1 MTLFEANKS
10 VAGPVGTIPEPVTP
24 DTPDFIRETVP
35 AAFRLENTI
44 GASSQERFKPQR
56 DKSSRLVID
65 QEYDPFGNIDGYEDF
80 STSFAFANSDDEVA
94 EIKRIID
101 REQKDRETVA
111 SAGLPGMAASFGA
124 GILDPIN
131 LVPVGGQAYR
141 AYSMGGS
148 ILKGG
153 LSTARAGFLGA
164 TAAESVLYNSQETR
178 SLGEAASN
186 VAVATFLSGILG
198 GAAGSFRRSVDRIPG
213 QVADVRQTARAASD
227 IEAPVARVEEIFAR
241 DADGVAARQI
251 DEQITAPRGEV
262 ELAAADGAPVRVRWD
277 NDAGRVASDDVNS
290 APSVMREYAPRQ
302 ADNGDLTWTVE
313 RAAADTGEV
322 RAVRYALSENEDGA
336 QVLEVSVSDAADFS
350 PKRAAQPDATEPA
363 TVASAAQFA
372 AKSDTISAGVDAD
385 LTVPNYADVDPI
397 RPHTVEVKADELAAD
412 AGETVLTSDDLP
424 RVRRP
429 EAVVAKDIKNSV
441 EQYSLNR
448 NSGDITQAAPFRRW
462 FGDSNVV
469 DKNGD
474 PLIVYHGSETAELNS
489 PEFQF
494 SADKIGSAND
504 IGYFGKGFYFT
515 PHEYEAKSYAE
526 FGGGKGQVGKFYLK
540 IENPLVL
547 HGYEKRFTDNT
558 LNKLKELGVDIS
570 AARSIDMDIES
581 AAKKSGYDGII
592 MLETTAG
599 AIDAS
604 LHPDA
609 RFDELSEIGESA
621 FKEKYSE
628 LKHPPEI
635 IKDSNGD
642 IEKIVI
648 SDENVEW
655 PDYIVVSDE
664 YNTEII
670 AFQPEQ
676 IKSVNNPGSFKS
688 TDAGETVLTSDDL
701 TDIQRPTAGQ
711 GGSVGAA
718 ASTRNNAEE
727 KLKSALG
734 MEKAVRFQDPMLR
747 TATSQSIATRRIVQE
762 LAETPLTYEKNALGV
777 ATPLAAETE
786 IKMSQAGLYNAMK
799 ETDDLFVAYRKGR
812 ARRVGDLARIGA
824 GDLVGRNEGQLDRVK
839 FNEEIGRAMRRADQH
854 NIPEVAKAAKVW
866 RDKVFDPLKQDAID
880 LRLLPEGV
888 DVETAA
894 GYLNRVYNSEKIAAR
909 RGEFTSIV
917 ARWLKSQQSKEGWED
932 AEIFD
937 LADEITDRVL
947 GTPDGRLPYDAYLS
961 RDSNPIPQS
970 RAKREVRGPLKG
982 RVFMIPDEMIEDFL
996 ESDINVV
1003 GRIYTRTMSAD
1014 VALTRRFESAEMEAP
1029 LGEVRRDYANKI
1041 AAAKTDAERTK
1052 LSKARDADIRD
1063 LAAIRDRLRGTYA
1076 LPRDPNSVLVRA
1088 GRVVRSLNYLRLLG
1102 GMTLSALP
1110 DIARPVMVHGFGRVM
1125 GDGLGPMM
1133 RNFKAYQLA
1142 ADEVKQAGTALDMVL
1157 DSRSMAIADVT
1168 DDFGRYSK
1176 FERGVRYAADQ
1187 FGVVSLMAPWNAAT
1201 KQFAGVVTMSRA
1213 LDGIDKWTKGI
1224 ADTAT
1229 VENLARAGIDE
1240 DMARRIG
1247 AQFAAH
1253 GDDADGVKLAN
1264 TANWDDRGAVQ
1275 AFRGMIVKD
1284 VDRIIV
1290 TPGQDKPLWM
1300 STELGAV
1307 IGQFKSFSIASTQ
1320 RVFLAGLQQR
1330 DAAFL
1335 SGMGMMVGL
1344 GMLSYYL
1351 KAKTAGYEPT
1361 DNPGTWLA
1369 EGIDRSGSLGW
1380 FFEVNNLT
1388 EKLTRGTV
1396 GVSALTG
1403 GPIMSRYAS
1412 RNVIGAL
1419 IGPTSGA
1426 ISDAAQA
1433 IGALSAGDWRESDTS
1448 AMRRLLPYQNL
1459 FYMRQLLDQ
1468 AERGIN
1474 SELGVAR

>member
-1 MTLFEANKS
+1 MPLFENNKS
-10 VAGPVGTIPEPVTP
+10 VAGPVGTIPEPVAP
-24 DTPDFIRETVP
+24 DTPNFFRETVP

-65 QEYDPFGNIDGYEDF
+65 QDYDPFGNIDGYEDF

-153 LSTARAGFLGA
+153 LSTARAGFLGS
-164 TAAESVLYNSQETR
+164 TAAESILYNSQETR

-198 GAAGSFRRSVDRIPG
+198 GAAGSFRRSVDLVPG

-262 ELAAADGAPVRVRWD
+262 ELAAVEGAPVRVRWD
-277 NDAGRVASDDVNS
+277 NDAGRVTSDDVTS

-336 QVLEVSVSDAADFS
+336 QVLEVSVSDGVDFS
-350 PKRAAQPDATEPA
+350 PKRVAQPDATEPA

-372 AKSDTISAGVDAD
+372 AKSDAIAAGVDSD

-424 RVRRP
+424 DV
-429 EAVVAKDIKNSV
+429 
-441 EQYSLNR
+441 
-448 NSGDITQAAPFRRW
+448 
-462 FGDSNVV
+462 
-469 DKNGD
+469 
-474 PLIVYHGSETAELNS
+474 
-489 PEFQF
+489 
-494 SADKIGSAND
+494 
-504 IGYFGKGFYFT
+504 
-515 PHEYEAKSYAE
+515 
-526 FGGGKGQVGKFYLK
+526 
-540 IENPLVL
+540 
-547 HGYEKRFTDNT
+547 
-558 LNKLKELGVDIS
+558 
-570 AARSIDMDIES
+570 
-581 AAKKSGYDGII
+581 
-592 MLETTAG
+592 
-599 AIDAS
+599 
-604 LHPDA
+604 
-609 RFDELSEIGESA
+609 
-621 FKEKYSE
+621 
-628 LKHPPEI
+628 
-635 IKDSNGD
+635 
-642 IEKIVI
+642 
-648 SDENVEW
+648 
-655 PDYIVVSDE
+655 
-664 YNTEII
+664 
-670 AFQPEQ
+670 
-676 IKSVNNPGSFKS
+676 
-688 TDAGETVLTSDDL
+688 
-701 TDIQRPTAGQ
+701 QRPTAGQ

-1125 GDGLGPMM
+1125 GSGLGPMI

-1187 FGVVSLMAPWNAAT
+1187 FGVVSLMAPWNAAV
-1201 KQFAGVVTMSRA
+1201 KQFAGVITGSRA
-1213 LDGIDKWTKGI
+1213 LDGVDKWVKGI
-1224 ADTAT
+1224 ADTKT
-1229 VENLARAGIDE
+1229 IENLARAGIDE

-1247 AQFAAH
+1247 VQFSAH
-1253 GDDADGVKLAN
+1253 GDDVDGVKLAN
-1264 TANWDDRGAVQ
+1264 TANWSDRGAVQ

-1284 VDRIIV
+1284 VDRTIV

-1351 KAKTAGYEPT
+1351 KAKTGGWQTSDDPAV
-1361 DNPGTWLA
+1361 WLA
-1369 EGIDRSGSLGW
+1369 EGIDKSGTTGW
-1380 FFEVNNLT
+1380 LMEVNALA
-1388 EKLTRGTV
+1388 EKLTRGKV
-1396 GVSALTG
+1396 GMSYLTG
-1403 GPIMSRYAS
+1403 GPTLSRYAS
-1412 RNVIGAL
+1412 RNIIGAL

>member
-1 MTLFEANKS
+1 MPLFEDTRS
-10 VAGPVGTIPEPVTP
+10 VAGPVGTMPEPVTP
-24 DTPDFIRETVP
+24 DAPDFFRETVP

-44 GASSQERFKPQR
+44 GAVTQDRFKPQR
-56 DKSSRLVID
+56 DERSRLVIN
-65 QEYDPFGNIDGYEDF
+65 ESFDPFSDIAGYEDF
-80 STSFAFANSDDEVA
+80 SESFAFANNDDEVA

-111 SAGLPGMAASFGA
+111 AAGLPGMAASFGA

-131 LVPVGGQAYR
+131 LVPIGGQAYR

-164 TAAESVLYNSQETR
+164 TAAETILYNAQETR

-186 VAVATFLSGILG
+186 VAVATFLSGVLG
-198 GAAGSFRRSVDRIPG
+198 GAAGSFRRSVDNIVPDAAE
-213 QVADVRQTARAASD
+213 VRAATRDATD
-227 IEAPVARVEEIFAR
+227 IEAHVAQFEAALAR
-241 DADGVAARQI
+241 DTDNIAVRQLE
-251 DEQITAPRGEV
+251 EQITAPRGEIDLV
-262 ELAAADGAPVRVRWD
+262 TDGTSSRVRWD
-277 NDAGRVASDDVNS
+277 NSNAELRADDITDA
-290 APSVMREYAPRQ
+290 PTVMRDYAPAL

-313 RAAADTGEV
+313 RAASDTGEI
-322 RAVRYALSENEDGA
+322 RKVRYALSQSENGV
-336 QVLEVSVSDAADFS
+336 QVLNVSVGGNEVSQT
-350 PKRAAQPDATEPA
+350 RAAISNAATAERA
-363 TVASAAQFA
+363 IETGTTTTAAQFA
-372 AKSDTISAGVDAD
+372 AKSDTIAENLDKD
-385 LTVPNYADVDPI
+385 LTVPGYADVDPI
-397 RPHTVEVKADELAAD
+397 RPHTIEIKADELAAD

-424 RVRRP
+424 DVRRP
-429 EAVVAKDIKNSV
+429 V
-441 EQYSLNR
+441 
-448 NSGDITQAAPFRRW
+448 
-462 FGDSNVV
+462 
-469 DKNGD
+469 
-474 PLIVYHGSETAELNS
+474 
-489 PEFQF
+489 
-494 SADKIGSAND
+494 
-504 IGYFGKGFYFT
+504 
-515 PHEYEAKSYAE
+515 
-526 FGGGKGQVGKFYLK
+526 
-540 IENPLVL
+540 
-547 HGYEKRFTDNT
+547 
-558 LNKLKELGVDIS
+558 
-570 AARSIDMDIES
+570 
-581 AAKKSGYDGII
+581 
-592 MLETTAG
+592 
-599 AIDAS
+599 
-604 LHPDA
+604 
-609 RFDELSEIGESA
+609 
-621 FKEKYSE
+621 
-628 LKHPPEI
+628 
-635 IKDSNGD
+635 
-642 IEKIVI
+642 
-648 SDENVEW
+648 
-655 PDYIVVSDE
+655 
-664 YNTEII
+664 
-670 AFQPEQ
+670 
-676 IKSVNNPGSFKS
+676 
-688 TDAGETVLTSDDL
+688 
-701 TDIQRPTAGQ
+701 AGQ
-711 GGSVGAA
+711 GGSAGAA
-718 ASTRNNAEE
+718 ATARNNAEE

-734 MEKAVRFQDPMLR
+734 MERAVRFQDPMLR
-747 TATSQSIATRRIVQE
+747 AATSQSIQTRRIVQE
-762 LAETPLTYEKNALGV
+762 LAETPLTYEKNALGT

-786 IKMSQAGLYNAMK
+786 IKMSQAGLYNAMR
-799 ETDDLFVAYRKGR
+799 ETDDLFVQYRKGR
-812 ARRVGDLARIGA
+812 ARKAGDLARIGA
-824 GDLVGRNEGQLDRVK
+824 SDLVGRGDGRLDRAK
-839 FNEEIGRAMRRADQH
+839 FNEEIGRAMRRGDRH
-854 NIPEVAKAAKVW
+854 DIPEVAKAAKVW
-866 RDKVFDPLKQDAID
+866 RDRVFDPLKQDAID
-880 LRLLPEGV
+880 LGLLPDGV

-909 RGEFTSIV
+909 RGEFTTIV
-917 ARWLKSQQSKEGWED
+917 ARWLKTQQSKEGWED

-1041 AAAKTDAERTK
+1041 AAAKTDGERTK
-1052 LSKARDADIRD
+1052 LSRARDNDIRD

-1076 LPRDPNSVLVRA
+1076 LPRDPTSVLVRA

-1125 GDGLGPMM
+1125 GDGLGPMI

-1247 AQFAAH
+1247 AQFSTH
-1253 GDDADGVKLAN
+1253 GDDVDGVKLPN

-1330 DAAFL
+1330 DAAFM
-1335 SGMGMMVGL
+1335 SGMGMMIGL

-1369 EGIDRSGSLGW
+1369 EGVDRSGSLGW
-1380 FFEVNNLT
+1380 FFEVNNLA

-1459 FYMRQLLDQ
+1459 FYMRWLLDQ
-1468 AERGIN
+1468 AESGIN
-1474 SELGVAR
+1474 SQLGVAR

>member
-1 MTLFEANKS
+1 MTLFETRNTA
-10 VAGPVGTIPEPVTP
+10 AGRIGTIPEAVAP
-24 DTPDFIRETVP
+24 DTPDFFRETVP

-44 GASSQERFKPQR
+44 GAVTQDRFKPQR
-56 DKSSRLVID
+56 DERSRLVID
-65 QEYDPFGNIDGYEDF
+65 ESFDPFSDIAGYEDF
-80 STSFAFANSDDEVA
+80 SESFAFANNDDEVA

-111 SAGLPGMAASFGA
+111 AAGLPGMAASFGA

-131 LVPVGGQAYR
+131 LVPIGGQAYR

-164 TAAESVLYNSQETR
+164 TAAETILYNAQETR

-186 VAVATFLSGILG
+186 VAVATFLSGVLG
-198 GAAGSFRRSVDRIPG
+198 GAAGSFRRSVGSIVPDAAE
-213 QVADVRQTARAASD
+213 VRAATRDVTD
-227 IEAPVARVEEIFAR
+227 IEAPVAQFEAALTR
-241 DADGVAARQI
+241 DTDNIAVRQI
-251 DEQITAPRGEV
+251 EEQITAPRGEIDIV
-262 ELAAADGAPVRVRWD
+262 TDSTSSRVRWD
-277 NDAGRVASDDVNS
+277 NSNAELRADDITDA
-290 APSVMREYAPRQ
+290 PTVMRDYAPAR

-313 RAAADTGEV
+313 RAASDTGEI
-322 RAVRYALSENEDGA
+322 RKVRYALSQSEDGS
-336 QVLEVSVSDAADFS
+336 QVLDVSVGGNEVSQTRAEAGAA
-350 PKRAAQPDATEPA
+350 ATEEQPIETGTTA
-363 TVASAAQFA
+363 TAAQFA
-372 AKSDTISAGVDAD
+372 AKSDTISENIDND
-385 LTVPNYADVDPI
+385 LTVPGYADVDPI
-397 RPHTVEVKADELAAD
+397 RPHTIEIKADELAAD

-424 RVRRP
+424 DVRRP
-429 EAVVAKDIKNSV
+429 A
-441 EQYSLNR
+441 
-448 NSGDITQAAPFRRW
+448 T
-462 FGDSNVV
+462 
-469 DKNGD
+469 
-474 PLIVYHGSETAELNS
+474 
-489 PEFQF
+489 
-494 SADKIGSAND
+494 
-504 IGYFGKGFYFT
+504 
-515 PHEYEAKSYAE
+515 
-526 FGGGKGQVGKFYLK
+526 
-540 IENPLVL
+540 
-547 HGYEKRFTDNT
+547 
-558 LNKLKELGVDIS
+558 
-570 AARSIDMDIES
+570 
-581 AAKKSGYDGII
+581 
-592 MLETTAG
+592 
-599 AIDAS
+599 
-604 LHPDA
+604 
-609 RFDELSEIGESA
+609 
-621 FKEKYSE
+621 
-628 LKHPPEI
+628 
-635 IKDSNGD
+635 
-642 IEKIVI
+642 
-648 SDENVEW
+648 
-655 PDYIVVSDE
+655 
-664 YNTEII
+664 
-670 AFQPEQ
+670 
-676 IKSVNNPGSFKS
+676 
-688 TDAGETVLTSDDL
+688 
-701 TDIQRPTAGQ
+701 GQ

-718 ASTRNNAEE
+718 ASSRNNAEE

-734 MEKAVRFQDPMLR
+734 MERTVRFQDPMLR
-747 TATSQSIATRRIVQE
+747 AATSQSIQTRRIVQE
-762 LAETPLTYEKNALGV
+762 LAETPLTYEKNALGT

-786 IKMSQAGLYNAMK
+786 IKMSQAGLYNAMR
-799 ETDDLFVAYRKGR
+799 ETDDLFVQYRKGR
-812 ARRVGDLARIGA
+812 ARKAGDLARIGA
-824 GDLVGRNEGQLDRVK
+824 SDLVGRGDGKLDRAK
-839 FNEEIGRAMRRADQH
+839 FNEEIGRAMRRGDRH
-854 NIPEVAKAAKVW
+854 DIPEVAKAAKVW
-866 RDKVFDPLKQDAID
+866 RDRVFDPLKEDAID
-880 LRLLPEGV
+880 LGLLPDGV

-909 RGEFTSIV
+909 RGEFTTIV
-917 ARWLKSQQSKEGWED
+917 ARWLKTQQSKEGWED

-1014 VALTRRFESAEMEAP
+1014 VAMTRRFESAEMEAP

-1041 AAAKTDAERTK
+1041 AAAKTDGERTK
-1052 LSKARDADIRD
+1052 LSRARDNDIRD

-1076 LPRDPNSVLVRA
+1076 LPRDPTSVLVRA

-1125 GDGLGPMM
+1125 GDGLGPMI

-1253 GDDADGVKLAN
+1253 GDDVDGVKLAN

-1330 DAAFL
+1330 DAAFM
-1335 SGMGMMVGL
+1335 SGMGMMIGL

-1369 EGIDRSGSLGW
+1369 EGVDRSGSLGW
-1380 FFEVNNLT
+1380 FFEINNLA

-1459 FYMRQLLDQ
+1459 FYMRWLLDQ
-1468 AERGIN
+1468 AESGIN
-1474 SELGVAR
+1474 SQLGVAR